1 MGGEEG
7 GREGKR
13 VRERR
18 RVRKG
23 GREGKREEE
32 EGGRVERVCK
42 QCVSVTVKIY
52 VHCDIHVCRLQLF
65 ITCTSVYIKLPIL
78 FRYTSIFS
86 IRSS

>member
-1 MGGEEG
+1 MGGEEE
-7 GREGKR
+7 GREGK
-13 VRERR
+13 ESE
-18 RVRKG
+18 G

-32 EGGRVERVCK
+32 EGGRVKRVCK

-65 ITCTSVYIKLPIL
+65 ITCTVYIKLPVL

-86 IRSS
+86 LRSS